1 MTSDQL
7 KGRYLRLQR
16 ELSAAY
22 EARPWHPGQIDRLAA
37 QIAET
42 ERQLAAQSR
51 GTPDHSFAERK
62 PRGVR
67 ESA

>member
-22 EARPWHPGQIDRLAA
+22 EARPWHPGQIDRLVE
-37 QIAET
+37 QIAQT
-42 ERQLAAQSR
+42 ERELAARSADA
-51 GTPDHSFAERK
+51 PDHSRAEHRT
-62 PRGVR
+62 
-67 ESA
+67 A